1 MALQNYIRLDDALC
15 AYVRNHHSGAD
26 DPVFLDLREETMRLG
41 AVAEMM
47 IPEEEA
53 ALLSILVGVMRAQ
66 RAIEIGTFTGAS
78 GRAIARGLT
87 EGGKLLSLDRSEEW
101 TRIARAFWRR
111 AGVDDR
117 IELRLGPALPSLEEI
132 EADCSF
138 DFAFV
143 DADKTS
149 YDAYYEALLPR
160 IRPGGL
166 LVFDNMLREGRVLEG
181 DLRHDPDT
189 EAIARLNDKLREDSR
204 IEGVLLPIA
213 DGLYLCRKK
222 EGVVPFSNRH

>member
-1 MALQNYIRLDDALC
+1 MALQHYIRLDDALC
-15 AYVRNHHSGAD
+15 AYVRNHHSGQG

-53 ALLSILVGVMRAQ
+53 SLLSLLVGAMRVQ

-78 GRAIARGLT
+78 GLAIARGLT
-87 EGGKLLSLDRSEEW
+87 VGGKLLSLDRSEEW
-101 TRIARAFWRR
+101 TRIARAFWGR
-111 AGVDDR
+111 AGLDDR
-117 IELRLGPALPSLEEI
+117 IELRLGPALPSLEAL
-132 EADCSF
+132 EAEWSF

-143 DADKTS
+143 DADKTG

-160 IRPGGL
+160 MRPGGVI
-166 LVFDNMLREGRVLEG
+166 VFDNMLREGRILG
-181 DLRHDPDT
+181 RDLRRDPDT

-213 DGLYLCRKK
+213 DGIYLCRKK
-222 EGVVPFSNRH
+222 EGEASLPNRH